1 MTSDSAATAVVDRTQ
16 EQDLDR
22 PSQTADLVRVY
33 LNAIGRRPL
42 LTAEEEVDLAKRIE
56 AGIYAEH
63 LLEEHPR
70 YGDARRGQLRMLV
83 RDGEL
88 ARQQLLEANL
98 RLVVSS
104 CETIYRPWYA
114 LLDLIQ
120 EGNLGLIRAV
130 DKFDYAKGFKF

>member
-1 MTSDSAATAVVDRTQ
+1 MTSDSATTAVVDRTQ

-33 LNAIGRRPL
+33 LNAIGRRQL

-56 AGIYAEH
+56 VGIYAEH

-70 YGDARRGQLRMLV
+70 YGDTRRGQLRMLV

-88 ARQQLLEANL
+88 ARQ
-98 RLVVSS
+98 
-104 CETIYRPWYA
+104 
-114 LLDLIQ
+114 
-120 EGNLGLIRAV
+120 
-130 DKFDYAKGFKF
+130 

>member
-98 RLVVSS
+98 RLVVSLAKRY
-104 CETIYRPWYA
+104 TGRGMP

-120 EGNLGLIRAV
+120 DCLLYTSPSPR
-130 DKFDYAKGFKF
+130 D